1 MGREEMMKL
10 LDKLEAL
17 FVKQPKR
24 ITNESTKLFD
34 HLRDVFYTAEFLK
47 ADLHRIPAFCR
58 CKDAISHLEGRCSCT
73 KPQASPQAESV
84 SGEGCLAHLEML
96 RLDVR
101 ALRQSLQRH
110 KNDLRPEEK
119 TEELQRELSL
129 IENFAERMGDIVEEL
144 RKHASEWELSCSHDA
159 LQRLK
164 ESSSELDKY
173 SAEFF
178 WSLLKHD
185 GDQKKEPASQT
196 ASG

>member
-1 MGREEMMKL
+1 MKL

-24 ITNESTKLFD
+24 KTNESTKLFD

-47 ADLHRIPAFCR
+47 ADMRRIPPFCR

-73 KPQASPQAESV
+73 KAPAGPQAETV

-96 RLDVR
+96 RLDVK

-110 KNDLRPEEK
+110 KNELRPEER
-119 TEELQRELSL
+119 TGELQRELSL
-129 IENFAERMGDIVEEL
+129 IEDFAERMGDIVEEI
-144 RKHASEWELSCSHDA
+144 RNHASEWELSCSHDA

-173 SAEFF
+173 STEFF
-178 WSLLKHD
+178 WSLMKQD
-185 GDQKKEPASQT
+185 RGQQINSSSKVKRVS
-196 ASG
+196 